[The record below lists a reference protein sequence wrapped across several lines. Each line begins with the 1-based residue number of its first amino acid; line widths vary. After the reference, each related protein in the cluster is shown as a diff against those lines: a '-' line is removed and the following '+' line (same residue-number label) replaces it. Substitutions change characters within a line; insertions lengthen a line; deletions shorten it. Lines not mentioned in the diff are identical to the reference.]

1 MEAAGRVLGC
11 WLLRV
16 AVRAGCPIQGAA
28 AAGVGGE
35 HILQEVVWRRTTP
48 SSPTPSASP
57 HHRVLARLGPLGA
70 LLLLVIEQLG
80 QEVDVLH
87 GQAEDLILAEL
98 LVWGMRGDQL
108 AELSEGPIHILL
120 PPSLPAVGE
129 NAPHNFG
136 VGTWRIGGQGLGE
149 WVGDPPRHLLLWGRR
164 ETIHWKT
171 WET

>member
-11 WLLRV
+11 RLFRV
-16 AVRAGCPIQGAA
+16 AVRAGCPVQGATT
-28 AAGVGGE
+28 AGVRGQ
-35 HILQEVVWRRTTP
+35 HVLQEFIWRCSAPSATTP
-48 SSPTPSASP
+48 STSP
-57 HHRVLARLGPLGA
+57 HRRVLAGFGPLAA

-108 AELSEGPIHILL
+108 AELSEGPVYVLL

-129 NAPHNFG
+129 DAPYDFG
-136 VGTWRIGGQGLGE
+136 VGTWR
-149 WVGDPPRHLLLWGRR
+149 
-164 ETIHWKT
+164 
-171 WET
+171 